1 MHSVHVKNF
10 NSTFDK
16 EISNLKYDFMHRKC
30 LTLTGIFYIIDYNH
44 ISLMLQ
50 KKGREREKKKR
61 KKDYCNF
68 CVCVYVYMCKQNENL
83 LNSFKG
89 FYMYEV
95 TY

>member
-16 EISNLKYDFMHRKC
+16 EISNLKYDFMYRTC

-50 KKGREREKKKR
+50 KKGREKKREKILLQLV
-61 KKDYCNF
+61 
-68 CVCVYVYMCKQNENL
+68 CVCVYVCMCKQNENL

>member
-1 MHSVHVKNF
+1 M
-10 NSTFDK
+10 
-16 EISNLKYDFMHRKC
+16 YRKF

-50 KKGREREKKKR
+50 KKGREKKKKR
-61 KKDYCNF
+61 EKKDYCNF
-68 CVCVYVYMCKQNENL
+68 CVCMMCKQNEKL